1 MAKTKKFTHPRML
14 VVDPNFK
21 LCEIEEG
28 HEYMPNGI
36 FAFNITRL
44 IEHIEGHPHDLLKV
58 EIDVAT
64 YFDQRPNFELNEDY
78 VEQADLGRPL
88 IFAEIAPDRL
98 EMGMR
103 RADGDLYARGY
114 NLLDGHHR
122 LAKARKLG
130 IQKLPAYVLR
140 MEQHLPFLER
150 SYETYVDC
158 WNGKL
163 EEKW

>member
-1 MAKTKKFTHPRML
+1 MNK
-14 VVDPNFK
+14 
-21 LCEIEEG
+21 
-28 HEYMPNGI
+28 
-36 FAFNITRL
+36 
-44 IEHIEGHPHDLLKV
+44 
-58 EIDVAT
+58 
-64 YFDQRPNFELNEDY
+64 DY

-140 MEQHLPFLER
+140 MEQHLPFPAR
-150 SYETYVDC
+150 SYETYVDY
-158 WNGKL
+158 WKGKL

>member
-1 MAKTKKFTHPRML
+1 MAKKKKFTHPRML
-14 VVDPNFK
+14 VADPDFK

-28 HEYMPNGI
+28 HEFMPNGI

-44 IEHIEGHPHDLLKV
+44 IEHIESHPGDYLPI

-64 YFDQRPNFELNEDY
+64 YFDQRPNFELNEEY
-78 VEQADLGRPL
+78 VERADLERPL
-88 IFAEIAPDRL
+88 ILAEIAPDRL

-103 RADGDLYARGY
+103 GAERDLYARGY

-122 LAKARKLG
+122 LAKARKHR
-130 IQKLPAYVLR
+130 IQMLPAYVLR
-140 MEQHLPFLER
+140 MEQHLPFLAR
-150 SYETYVDC
+150 SYETYVEY

>member
-1 MAKTKKFTHPRML
+1 MARKKKFTHPRML
-14 VVDPNFK
+14 VADPDFK

-28 HEYMPNGI
+28 REYMPNGI

-44 IEHIEGHPHDLLKV
+44 IEHIESYPEDFSPI
-58 EIDVAT
+58 EIDVAI

-78 VEQADLGRPL
+78 VEQADLERPL
-88 IFAEIAPDRL
+88 ILAEIAPDRM
-98 EMGMR
+98 EMWMR
-103 RADGDLYARGY
+103 GAERDLYARGY

-122 LAKARKLG
+122 LAKARKHG
-130 IQKLPAYVLR
+130 IQMLPAYVLR
-140 MEQHLPFLER
+140 MEQHLPFLAR
-150 SYETYVDC
+150 SYETYVEY